1 MEGEEHDGAV
11 GEVRDEVVVPAGC
24 DGSVQEGGGALGG
37 GSLHPVV
44 VSQLTVTGRGHLS
57 QAKAAFEL

>member
-44 VSQLTVTGRGHLS
+44 VSQLTGEAEVICCKQS
-57 QAKAAFEL
+57 CI

>member
-11 GEVRDEVVVPAGC
+11 GEVRDEVVVSAGC
-24 DGSVQEGGGALGG
+24 DGGVQEGGGALGG

-44 VSQLTVTGRGHLS
+44 VSQLAGEAEVICRKLS
-57 QAKAAFEL
+57 CI

>member
-11 GEVRDEVVVPAGC
+11 REVRDEVVVSAGC

-44 VSQLTVTGRGHLS
+44 VSQLAGEAEVICSKL
-57 QAKAAFEL
+57 EL